1 MIICYQGV
9 SRSLAQTEYAAE
21 VCILEHNHFIHSVLA
36 GRRATRQT
44 SFFPFGVKQEM
55 PTYQYHCEKCDK
67 SFEITATIAER
78 DAKKFSCPKCKS
90 KKVKQQLT
98 DFAPSTSKHIV
109 R

>member
-1 MIICYQGV
+1 
-9 SRSLAQTEYAAE
+9 
-21 VCILEHNHFIHSVLA
+21 
-36 GRRATRQT
+36 
-44 SFFPFGVKQEM
+44 M
-55 PTYQYHCEKCDK
+55 PTYQYRCEKCNK

-78 DAKKFSCPKCKS
+78 DAKKFSCPNCKS